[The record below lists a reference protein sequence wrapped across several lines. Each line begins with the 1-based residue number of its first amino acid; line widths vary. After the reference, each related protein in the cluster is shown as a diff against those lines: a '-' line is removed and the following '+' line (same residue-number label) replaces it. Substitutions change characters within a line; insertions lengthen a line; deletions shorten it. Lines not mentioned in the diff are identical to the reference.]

1 MAGINDYSNTAGSNT
16 TINGIDIAEGCS
28 PAGINNAIRQLMADI
43 ADMDDGV
50 VPLQTPDINGGTI
63 DGATIGGSST
73 IDNSIIGGTTPAA
86 GTFTNL
92 TATGTL
98 TGLLGNV
105 VEDVTPQLGGD
116 LDLNSNDITGTGNI
130 NITGTATVSGDLTVD
145 TNTLKVDSSNNVVM
159 VGLTSSL
166 ISNDAKLQVAHTN
179 GNADI
184 IVHRAGDN
192 ANPPSLNFQKTRN
205 ASIGNYGT
213 IVQNN
218 DELGSIRWGGADGS
232 NIGFAARIVGAV
244 DGTPGA
250 NDMPGRLQFHTSPD
264 GTENLTERMRIDSSG
279 NVGIGTSSP
288 ATKTHI
294 FNGSDN
300 ANILFIQGADTT
312 TENIFFG
319 VETGKSTIT
328 AGGSSSTNNSLVFR
342 ASNAGAETEY
352 MRITNTGNVGIGT
365 SSPTSGGGL
374 TLSSSTTAQGFI
386 DFKHTVDGDSGY
398 IGNAKA
404 LITGATTNQLGV
416 RGGTNGI
423 AFGVGATEAMR
434 IDSSGNVGIGNIPET
449 WYSTFSALQIGANKS
464 AIYGRSEN
472 NQLSLASNSYV
483 NASGNNTYIN
493 SSEASLYEQ
502 NSGVHKFFTAPSGT
516 AGNSI
521 TFTERMRINSSGNVG
536 INTSSPSSTLDV
548 NGVVTAT
555 RIDSGVN
562 CNFDDN
568 LNVNATGGLGFTQGS
583 IKISSS
589 TIDSPSGRGQGV
601 FMFNEGYDQTYYA
614 GTLYGNQAYGIGS
627 VSSTALNTSAAN
639 RANSYVEIN
648 YGTSGTVFNENS
660 VDRDFRVESNNNSN
674 MLKVDGGTD
683 TVLMAKGSV
692 DNTTA
697 GHRFNS
703 DGFVSHVRSG
713 NGVMRLNR
721 LSNDG
726 NILEIYKDG
735 ATVGNIGTYAGDIT
749 IGTTDTGLRFDD
761 GASAYIPWNIST
773 NSATDGT
780 ISLGATTVQ
789 YNNLYLSGT
798 VTNDGSGGMSIDT
811 SGNVTFNEGSIDAD
825 FRVESNNNTHM
836 LFVDGGN
843 NCVGI
848 NTSVG
853 DASSILDIQVNNGYL
868 RVKNGRIDAT
878 NNVRLEAGGS
888 TSNFLEYRG
897 YLGHIWDV
905 NTTEVMRLGTSEAVI
920 NDDSLDYDFRVESNN
935 KAYMLFVDGG
945 NDRVSVGTS
954 APLYDFHVAGQG
966 YFDSTAEKPLFVH
979 HSDGNNVK
987 IGFQNNTSNANF
999 IGFNGT
1005 LFQVAPNGTSR
1016 MTVSDT
1022 GTVTATAFSGD
1033 GSALTG
1039 ISSGAGSVEAWAN
1052 FNGIGTL
1059 SIRASGNVSSI
1070 TDQATGRFR
1079 VNFSSA
1085 LTDANF
1091 AVAGATAIDDG
1102 GATGSPNG
1110 TITIQRSSTPMSS
1123 SYVDITTS
1131 ALNAVNQDHEYST
1144 VMIVR

>member
-502 NSGVHKFFTAPSGT
+502 NSGIHKFFTAPSGT

-521 TFTERMRINSSGNVG
+521 TFTERMRISSDGLHLGGTGSANALDDYEEGTWTPTLDFLTSSTGSLTYVGNTGFYVKVGRSVFITAFIQWNANNFTASSGALQCEG
-536 INTSSPSSTLDV
+536 LPFTTSSTQNYRGGVAITFTAVPWTGETIYQQAFRIEANTV
-548 NGVVTAT
+548 NLTF
-555 RIDSGVN
+555 
-562 CNFDDN
+562 NF
-568 LNVNATGGLGFTQGS
+568 
-583 IKISSS
+583 
-589 TIDSPSGRGQGV
+589 
-601 FMFNEGYDQTYYA
+601 
-614 GTLYGNQAYGIGS
+614 
-627 VSSTALNTSAAN
+627 
-639 RANSYVEIN
+639 
-648 YGTSGTVFNENS
+648 
-660 VDRDFRVESNNNSN
+660 
-674 MLKVDGGTD
+674 
-683 TVLMAKGSV
+683 
-692 DNTTA
+692 
-697 GHRFNS
+697 S
-703 DGFVSHVRSG
+703 D
-713 NGVMRLNR
+713 
-721 LSNDG
+721 
-726 NILEIYKDG
+726 
-735 ATVGNIGTYAGDIT
+735 
-749 IGTTDTGLRFDD
+749 
-761 GASAYIPWNIST
+761 
-773 NSATDGT
+773 ATDGAINST
-780 ISLGATTVQ
+780 ISNYTSIQSIGSFMI
-789 YNNLYLSGT
+789 SGT
-798 VTNDGSGGMSIDT
+798 
-811 SGNVTFNEGSIDAD
+811 
-825 FRVESNNNTHM
+825 
-836 LFVDGGN
+836 
-843 NCVGI
+843 
-848 NTSVG
+848 
-853 DASSILDIQVNNGYL
+853 Y
-868 RVKNGRIDAT
+868 
-878 NNVRLEAGGS
+878 
-888 TSNFLEYRG
+888 
-897 YLGHIWDV
+897 
-905 NTTEVMRLGTSEAVI
+905 
-920 NDDSLDYDFRVESNN
+920 
-935 KAYMLFVDGG
+935 
-945 NDRVSVGTS
+945 
-954 APLYDFHVAGQG
+954 
-966 YFDSTAEKPLFVH
+966 
-979 HSDGNNVK
+979 
-987 IGFQNNTSNANF
+987 
-999 IGFNGT
+999 
-1005 LFQVAPNGTSR
+1005 
-1016 MTVSDT
+1016 
-1022 GTVTATAFSGD
+1022 
-1033 GSALTG
+1033 
-1039 ISSGAGSVEAWAN
+1039 
-1052 FNGIGTL
+1052 
-1059 SIRASGNVSSI
+1059 
-1070 TDQATGRFR
+1070 
-1079 VNFSSA
+1079 
-1085 LTDANF
+1085 LTD
-1091 AVAGATAIDDG
+1091 
-1102 GATGSPNG
+1102 S
-1110 TITIQRSSTPMSS
+1110 
-1123 SYVDITTS
+1123 
-1131 ALNAVNQDHEYST
+1131 
-1144 VMIVR
+1144 

>member
-365 SSPTSGGGL
+365 SSPKTFLHLLGDAPTYNFSAG
-374 TLSSSTTAQGFI
+374 TDPTASLALI
-386 DFKHTVDGDSGY
+386 NDN
-398 IGNAKA
+398 GNAG
-404 LITGATTNQLGV
+404 TGASIVFGSIYAGTSDVANARIFAERENTGSTNAGAADL
-416 RGGTNGI
+416 I
-423 AFGVGATEAMR
+423 FEVGNDTGSSLIERMR
-434 IDSSGNVGIGNIPET
+434 IDSSGNVLVGATITTGIPTGN
-449 WYSTFSALQIGANKS
+449 STNQGTYISPTGIHANQINNES
-464 AIYGRSEN
+464 NIY
-472 NQLSLASNSYV
+472 LSK
-483 NASGNNTYIN
+483 ASGYTY
-493 SSEASLYEQ
+493 
-502 NSGVHKFFTAPSGT
+502 GGFVRFFVTGLER
-516 AGNSI
+516 GSI
-521 TFTERMRINSSGNVG
+521 TTNGSSVSY
-536 INTSSPSSTLDV
+536 NTSSDYRLKENV
-548 NGVVTAT
+548 
-555 RIDSGVN
+555 ID
-562 CNFDDN
+562 
-568 LNVNATGGLGFTQGS
+568 LT
-583 IKISSS
+583 
-589 TIDSPSGRGQGV
+589 
-601 FMFNEGYDQTYYA
+601 
-614 GTLYGNQAYGIGS
+614 
-627 VSSTALNTSAAN
+627 
-639 RANSYVEIN
+639 
-648 YGTSGTVFNENS
+648 
-660 VDRDFRVESNNNSN
+660 
-674 MLKVDGGTD
+674 
-683 TVLMAKGSV
+683 
-692 DNTTA
+692 
-697 GHRFNS
+697 
-703 DGFVSHVRSG
+703 
-713 NGVMRLNR
+713 
-721 LSNDG
+721 
-726 NILEIYKDG
+726 
-735 ATVGNIGTYAGDIT
+735 
-749 IGTTDTGLRFDD
+749 
-761 GASAYIPWNIST
+761 
-773 NSATDGT
+773 SATDRLKQLQPKRFNF
-780 ISLGATTVQ
+780 IADSDTTVDGFLAHEVSSVVPEAINGT
-789 YNNLYLSGT
+789 YNEVEVWTEDEELPEGVLVGDNKLDDEGNTIPVYQ
-798 VTNDGSGGMSIDT
+798 SIDQSKLVPLLT
-811 SGNVTFNEGSIDAD
+811 ASLQEA
-825 FRVESNNNTHM
+825 
-836 LFVDGGN
+836 
-843 NCVGI
+843 I
-848 NTSVG
+848 NK
-853 DASSILDIQVNNGYL
+853 IEQ
-868 RVKNGRIDAT
+868 
-878 NNVRLEAGGS
+878 LEARIE
-888 TSNFLEYRG
+888 TLE
-897 YLGHIWDV
+897 
-905 NTTEVMRLGTSEAVI
+905 
-920 NDDSLDYDFRVESNN
+920 
-935 KAYMLFVDGG
+935 
-945 NDRVSVGTS
+945 
-954 APLYDFHVAGQG
+954 
-966 YFDSTAEKPLFVH
+966 
-979 HSDGNNVK
+979 
-987 IGFQNNTSNANF
+987 NA
-999 IGFNGT
+999 
-1005 LFQVAPNGTSR
+1005 
-1016 MTVSDT
+1016 
-1022 GTVTATAFSGD
+1022 
-1033 GSALTG
+1033 
-1039 ISSGAGSVEAWAN
+1039 
-1052 FNGIGTL
+1052 
-1059 SIRASGNVSSI
+1059 
-1070 TDQATGRFR
+1070 
-1079 VNFSSA
+1079 
-1085 LTDANF
+1085 
-1091 AVAGATAIDDG
+1091 
-1102 GATGSPNG
+1102 
-1110 TITIQRSSTPMSS
+1110 
-1123 SYVDITTS
+1123 
-1131 ALNAVNQDHEYST
+1131 
-1144 VMIVR
+1144 